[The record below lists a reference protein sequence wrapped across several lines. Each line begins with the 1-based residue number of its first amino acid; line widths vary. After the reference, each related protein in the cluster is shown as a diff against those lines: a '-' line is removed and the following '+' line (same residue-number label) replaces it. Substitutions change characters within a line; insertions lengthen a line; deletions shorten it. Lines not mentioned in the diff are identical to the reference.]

1 MIKKILTEWSYRL
14 DDGIINL
21 NNPKHLLILSEVL
34 KDMKLP
40 TKVVMEVM
48 SSLTEKEGDSK
59 PLSDKDKQKM
69 RDMGLVWKG
78 KGYGKEGEEGILYKN
93 VDGKLVKAGDK
104 KTTDKPEKVK
114 GQDLFKKDVKK
125 EKESGFENANDDK
138 NNVLLKEK
146 NKEVKQDIDFD
157 KNPPKSVVAEIDPTD
172 EEFEGKKE
180 RGIIKEQ
187 TFDSDEIEVGGE
199 KIKLPVTAEFLE
211 KKFFQNP
218 PHKIPKRYIKAL
230 ERLLNTQKQ
239 GKSKPKISE
248 FINVSGAGE
257 ISPQASELITM
268 MGTTLSDEQSEELF
282 SIIGGIADASGK
294 PILDKNWIAASRA
307 MRNTTMNNIRDE
319 FGDDAE
325 VEFGG
330 WDIKEDVEDGIGMED
345 YDKNKGFSTDAY
357 FRVKDKDGKRHTH
370 EVTLK
375 KQLDAYLA
383 NLGSAK
389 IEEALEKAGVDMGP
403 KELQTSELTK
413 QQVNRSNDKINGTTK
428 EDIDEIVEMNQL
440 NDEQLLERLS
450 LLPPNL
456 RQKFTSGSP
465 PKLKLKSDARFFINA
480 YEKLKDYPLPW
491 DTKDPEF
498 IAKGKEAGI
507 NFGERDRTN
516 KFAIFTGYLQH
527 ANELSKG
534 IKDGKGFEFIRN
546 QTGAVGDPP
555 PPKGSGR
562 DVANRHIENLAKPEA
577 KPIVM
582 NIIREKFPLKSLME
596 GEEKMALGS
605 DAMTPEVCESI
616 FGTTDYDKVQENLSV
631 KKDKDGN
638 YYLAYDIGIDGE
650 EIRVGQ
656 VECRA
661 RGDGYTSPTTGILPT
676 EEFKHRIHCAN
687 KKRKNPPKDYT
698 DEEKKTIK
706 RLFNKFGDCDNAKY

>member
-1 MIKKILTEWSYRL
+1 MKNNWKKILNELSYRVSS
-14 DDGIINL
+14 GIPDLTNEQ
-21 NNPKHLLILSEVL
+21 HL
-34 KDMKLP
+34 MKLWDILKEEKWP
-40 TKVVMEVM
+40 INARVELLKNLDEVSIVKNKKSGNVYPVKKFKPQTQTIVKKNATKDDI
-48 SSLTEKEGDSK
+48 EKAKQGADEKDFDKSDTPQDK
-59 PLSDKDKQKM
+59 QTDDFEKAVDDKDN
-69 RDMGLVWKG
+69 
-78 KGYGKEGEEGILYKN
+78 I
-93 VDGKLVKAGDK
+93 
-104 KTTDKPEKVK
+104 
-114 GQDLFKKDVKK
+114 
-125 EKESGFENANDDK
+125 
-138 NNVLLKEK
+138 LLKEK
-146 NKEVKQDIDFD
+146 NKEVNQDIDFEE
-157 KNPPKSVVAEIDPTD
+157 NPPESIAAEIDPTD

-187 TFDSDEIEVGGE
+187 TFDPDEIEVGGE
-199 KIKLPVTAEFLE
+199 KVKLPVTSEFLE
-211 KKFFQNP
+211 KKFFPNP

-239 GKSKPKISE
+239 GKSKPKITE
-248 FINVSGAGE
+248 FLNGVGAGE

-268 MGTTLSDEQSEELF
+268 MGTTLSDEQSEEFF
-282 SIIGGIADASGK
+282 SMIGGIADASGK
-294 PILDKNWIAASRA
+294 PILDKDWMSASRA
-307 MRNTTMNNIRDE
+307 MRNTTMNNIREE

-330 WDIKEDVEDGIGMED
+330 WDIPSDVEDGIGMED
-345 YDKNKGFSTDAY
+345 YNKNKGFSTDAY
-357 FRVKDKDGKRHTH
+357 FRVKDKDGKKHVH

-389 IEEALEKAGVDMGP
+389 IEKALEEAGVDMGP
-403 KELQTSELTK
+403 KELQTGQLTK
-413 QQVNRSNDKINGTTK
+413 QQLNRSNDKVNGTTK

-450 LLPPNL
+450 LLPSNI
-456 RQKFTSGSP
+456 REKFTSGSP
-465 PKLKLKSDARFFINA
+465 PNLKLNSDARDVINT
-480 YEKLKDYPLPW
+480 YEKLKDIPLPW
-491 DTKDPEF
+491 DTQDPEF
-498 IAKGKEAGI
+498 KTKAKEAGI
-507 NFGERDRTN
+507 NFGDASRTN

-534 IKDGKGFEFIRN
+534 IKDGKGFQFIRN

-562 DVANRHIENLAKPEA
+562 DVANRHIENLAKPES

-582 NIIREKFPLKSLME
+582 NIIREKFPLKSLMA

-605 DAMTPEVCESI
+605 DAMTPEICESI

-631 KKDKDGN
+631 KEDKDGN
-638 YYLAYDIGIDGE
+638 YYLAYDIGVDGE
-650 EIRVGQ
+650 EIRVGSID
-656 VECRA
+656 CRQ
-661 RGDGYTSPTTGILPT
+661 RGDGYASPTTGIQPT

-706 RLFNKFGDCDNAKY
+706 RLNNKFGDCDNAKY